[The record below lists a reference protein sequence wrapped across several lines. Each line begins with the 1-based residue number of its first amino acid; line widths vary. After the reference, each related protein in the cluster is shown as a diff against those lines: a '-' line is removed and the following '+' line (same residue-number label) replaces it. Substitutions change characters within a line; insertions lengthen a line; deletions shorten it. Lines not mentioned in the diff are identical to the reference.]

1 MRMPSTRITT
11 LEGTTMELNPRPV
24 DIHVSRPIG
33 ESFAGK
39 DSQLDTAVR
48 ELLRQL
54 GTTKTTQN

>member
-1 MRMPSTRITT
+1 
-11 LEGTTMELNPRPV
+11 MELNPRPV

-39 DSQLDTAVR
+39 DSQLDMAVR
-48 ELLRQL
+48 ELLQQL